1 MADAIHPAA
10 THHLPVFVT
19 APGETD
25 VLFVFTAIV
34 VVLGVIGIGVF
45 YFRLHALPEQLA
57 HRGEKVQMEIVA
69 VLTLIALFTH
79 NHVFWI
85 AALLLALI
93 PLPDFTSPLRS
104 IASSLE
110 RLAAG
115 APPPAVAA
123 EKPAVDGPAVKQA
136 SPAPVAATR
145 STPPTVPDE
154 EPLPEQRRA

>member
-1 MADAIHPAA
+1 MADEIHPAA

-25 VLFVFTAIV
+25 VLLVFTAIV

-93 PLPDFTSPLRS
+93 PLPDFTTPLRS
-104 IASSLE
+104 IARSLE
-110 RLAAG
+110 QLAAG
-115 APPPAVAA
+115 APPPAVAEA
-123 EKPAVDGPAVKQA
+123 KPAADGQAVKQA
-136 SPAPVAATR
+136 SDAAVSATR
-145 STPPTVPDE
+145 LPPPAVPDE
-154 EPLPEQRRA
+154 ALPEQRRA

>member
-1 MADAIHPAA
+1 MADEIHPAA

-104 IASSLE
+104 IARSLE

-115 APPPAVAA
+115 APPAVA
-123 EKPAVDGPAVKQA
+123 EMKPAADGQAVKQA
-136 SPAPVAATR
+136 SPEPDPATR
-145 STPPTVPDE
+145 LPAPTVPE

>member
-1 MADAIHPAA
+1 MADEIHPAA

-104 IASSLE
+104 IARSLE

-115 APPPAVAA
+115 APPPAVA
-123 EKPAVDGPAVKQA
+123 ETQPAADGQAVKQA
-136 SPAPVAATR
+136 SPEPVSATR
-145 STPPTVPDE
+145 LPPPTVPE